1 MTFTSIKRST
11 GSSIIVSN
19 SVKTSAGSDVS
30 VSNDVLDSDGTSH
43 TLFTDTI
50 VINPV
55 HVTEFALFD
64 NRIFTL

>member
-11 GSSIIVSN
+11 GNSIIVSN
-19 SVKTSAGSDVS
+19 SVKTSTGSDVS
-30 VSNDVLDSDGTSH
+30 VSNDVLDSSATPH
-43 TLFTDTI
+43 TIFTDTI
-50 VINPV
+50 AINPV